1 MARKALWGILIGML
15 ALMACTQNKP
25 IRWIGCD
32 VAKNGFMA
40 ALAEDYQKRYGT
52 QITMEATGDT
62 KGIRALAAG
71 EADLSG
77 SCRDKLD
84 VPEEENAVLV
94 PIAWD
99 ALVFAVNPANPVDSI
114 TTDQARKIFLG
125 EIDNWSQLGGADAP
139 IDLCVRPGKISGVGR
154 MVRLLLFQNTEQ
166 DFSPKAIVFSSSEHV
181 EAAIAKNPN
190 AIGVSGLSSAQKQPV
205 KILNLDGVTPNKS
218 SVMAGEYTF
227 CRPLYLI
234 YHKNYDERLVHFIR
248 FAWGP
253 IGQEIISAQGTI
265 NLEEGAALGQ
275 IFEKEMAR
283 VKALPQG
290 E

>member
-1 MARKALWGILIGML
+1 MARKALWGVLIGIL
-15 ALMACTQNKP
+15 SLMACTQNKP

-40 ALAEDYQKRYGT
+40 ALAEEYQKRYET
-52 QITMEATGDT
+52 QITMEASGDT

-99 ALVFAVNPANPVDSI
+99 ALVMMVNPANPVDSI

-125 EIDNWSQLGGADAP
+125 EIENWSQLGGADAP

-154 MVRLLLFQNTEQ
+154 MVRLLLFQNAEQ
-166 DFSPKAIVFSSSEHV
+166 DFTPKAIVYPSSEHV
-181 EAAIAKNPN
+181 EAAVAENPN
-190 AIGVSGLSSAQKQPV
+190 AIGVSGLSSAQKQQV
-205 KILNLDGVTPNKS
+205 IILNLDGVTPNKAN
-218 SVMAGEYTF
+218 VMAGKYNF

-253 IGQEIISAQGTI
+253 TGQEIISQQGAI
-265 NLEEGAALGQ
+265 NLEEGAALAR

-283 VKALPQG
+283 VKALP
-290 E
+290 ELE